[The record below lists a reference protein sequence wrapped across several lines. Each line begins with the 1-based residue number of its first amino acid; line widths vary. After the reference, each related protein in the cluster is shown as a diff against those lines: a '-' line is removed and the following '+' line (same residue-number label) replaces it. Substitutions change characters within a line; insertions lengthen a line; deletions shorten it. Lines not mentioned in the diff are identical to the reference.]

1 MRNLI
6 AQEVVF
12 EAKQPFRG
20 FGPLGLEGAASAPSV
35 FDNIISSII
44 GLITIIAGV
53 WFIFLLIAGAIGVMT
68 AGGDKANM
76 ETARKRIT
84 NGVIGLVIV
93 VAGIFLV
100 ELIGK
105 LLGLDDILL
114 PGEAIIKLGQ

>member
-1 MRNLI
+1 MENLLAREI
-6 AQEVVF
+6 PLGGVE
-12 EAKQPFRG
+12 G
-20 FGPLGLEGAASAPSV
+20 IGPLGTPGGQAGSL